1 MRIARIADAE
11 LRAAENC
18 HGGAG
23 HLNFASHWG
32 ENDFATPWNFV
43 HHGSIPPGGGI
54 GHHRHVNC
62 EEMFVTFDN
71 AAQFT
76 HNGRTVEVEGGAC
89 VPCRKGES
97 HAIYNHTDAPT
108 RWMNFCVADPG
119 GGYDA
124 TDFGEDRVGAALE
137 SSERIP
143 LGRFDKSLLNK
154 HANAHQ
160 GKGEIGTRTIWQS
173 SDFRTHW
180 GMVAH
185 ALLPPGTSFGYHRHQ
200 TIEET
205 YVIING
211 SGRMTVDDETEEVY
225 AGDSIPN
232 KLGGAHGLYNHTQQD
247 LEVFVMAVCMQRG
260 EFDSEDLGDDLTAR

>member
-108 RWMNFCVADPG
+108 RWMNFCVADPD

-124 TDFGEDRVGAALE
+124 SDFGEDRVGAALE
-137 SSERIP
+137 SSDRIP

-185 ALLPPGTSFGYHRHQ
+185 ALLPSGTSFGYHRHQ

-211 SGRMTVDDETEEVY
+211 SGRMTVDDETAEVY

-232 KLGGAHGLYNHTQQD
+232 KLGGAHGLYNHTQED